1 MNNSF
6 DIHRFVKLVRH
17 DVRRCSPRSSTL
29 GASLIG
35 MLWFVPMMVLTG
47 GLIGQ
52 AYGAGYRVMMA
63 GSISLLLSAMI
74 PIQLYANVG
83 RKHKRGDIYFAML
96 PASKLEKYLSIALL
110 SMVLVPLAMLTVN
123 VVIDTLLTAVH
134 MPFYHKYM
142 WQASIGQWVCSPML
156 CSSVVAFVGSTLG
169 FIYANAVQNKAWRYM
184 LCFLLCIWIMA
195 GFYGGIL
202 VFIEVENR
210 AILWGIVI
218 AQVLLAILMG
228 FLGWNKMNKISY

>member
-6 DIHRFVKLVRH
+6 DIHRFGKLVRH
-17 DVRRCSPRSSTL
+17 DVRRCSPRFSTF

-35 MLWFVPMMVLTG
+35 MLWFVPSMVLLEG
-47 GLIGQ
+47 VIGQ
-52 AYGAGYRVMMA
+52 GYGAGYRIMMA
-63 GSISLLLSAMI
+63 GSITLLLAAMI

-83 RKHKRGDIYFAML
+83 RNHKRGDIYFAML

-110 SMVLVPLAMLTVN
+110 SMVIVPLAMLTVN
-123 VVIDTLLTAVH
+123 VAIDTLLTAVH

-142 WQASIGQWVCSPML
+142 WQASIGQWISFPML
-156 CSSVVAFVGSTLG
+156 CNCVVAFVGPTLG
-169 FIYANAVQNKAWRYM
+169 FIYANAIRNKVWRYT
-184 LCFLLCIWIMA
+184 LCFMLCIWIMA
-195 GFYGGIL
+195 SLFGGIL

-218 AQVLLAILMG
+218 AQVLLATLMG
-228 FLGWNKMNKISY
+228 FLGWNKMNKMSY